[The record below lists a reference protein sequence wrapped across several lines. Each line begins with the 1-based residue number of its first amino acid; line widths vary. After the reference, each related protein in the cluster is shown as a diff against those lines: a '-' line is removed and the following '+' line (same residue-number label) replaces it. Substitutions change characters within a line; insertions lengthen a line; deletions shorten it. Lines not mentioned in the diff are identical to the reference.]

1 MPRLEAVR
9 SFFRSLYSLI
19 RCSEKQYETLRTFKN
34 YLSVCLCSTSI
45 LVLQDASWNLWIG
58 TCLPEI
64 RHVSPRLQ
72 CLVLNCSFNH
82 VSPAQSTIAWV
93 SHGKGHEE
101 LDQDFLAH
109 EPLCWVPR
117 KSMGPRLNIQRTY
130 LYTCTVCHN
139 YLCAFMIN
147 M

>member
-45 LVLQDASWNLWIG
+45 LVLQDASWNLLNWHLSTWNPSSLTTTAVFGIELQLQSCL
-58 TCLPEI
+58 TCTI
-64 RHVSPRLQ
+64 HNRVG
-72 CLVLNCSFNH
+72 
-82 VSPAQSTIAWV
+82 QSWKRSWRAR
-93 SHGKGHEE
+93 SR
-101 LDQDFLAH
+101 FPAH

-117 KSMGPRLNIQRTY
+117 KPMGPRLNIQRTY
-130 LYTCTVCHN
+130 LYTCTVCYN